1 MQGSTVLALHA
12 MYRKSPLFLVEPQSP
27 IPWADPVEVLC
38 HLNDLGLTAQAG
50 QLIQRLRQNVN
61 A

>member
-1 MQGSTVLALHA
+1 
-12 MYRKSPLFLVEPQSP
+12 MYRKDSLFLDEAQSP
-27 IPWADPVEVLC
+27 MPWADPVEVLC

-50 QLIQRLRQNVN
+50 QLIQRLRQNVK